1 MYRLDV
7 SHERTLRSVFTQTA
21 GKGELWIATSSCNV
35 GCAGGGGRRGWGVV
49 RCHDYTII
57 RGFRIKLIQQ
67 LKVASIK
74 LKSEASIIALWVCMS
89 N

>member
-7 SHERTLRSVFTQTA
+7 SHERTLPLEGSVFTQTA
-21 GKGELWIATSSCNV
+21 GKGELRIATSSNNG

-49 RCHDYTII
+49 SCHDYTII

-67 LKVASIK
+67 LKVASI
-74 LKSEASIIALWVCMS
+74 
-89 N
+89 